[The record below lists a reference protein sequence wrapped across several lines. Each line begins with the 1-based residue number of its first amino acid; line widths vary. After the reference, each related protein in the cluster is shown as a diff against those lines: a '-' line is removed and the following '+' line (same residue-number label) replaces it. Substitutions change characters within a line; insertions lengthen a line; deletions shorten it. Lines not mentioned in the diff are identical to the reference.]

1 MRIKKSGYNTKVSK
15 LLKNKKILV
24 SGGAGSIG
32 SALIKKLLEYPVNQ
46 VRVLDIDEHALFR
59 LKHAVKDSRLR
70 MLLGSILDK
79 DRIQMAGNNADIII
93 HTAAI
98 KNIEISEYNPIE
110 TIDTNIHGTVNMI
123 KMAMQNKV
131 RLFINLSTDKAVDSS
146 TLYGTT
152 KQLTERLTSWAG
164 VHNEKTKFANIRFGN
179 VMNSRGNVFEI
190 WDEELKKKKPLSI
203 THPLTERYYFQIEEA
218 VDFILKCLPL
228 VTTGEVFVPKMKS
241 YKIKDLAKKYS
252 KKYKIIGL
260 RQGEKIKE
268 ELITQR
274 ERKSAVEK
282 KDMWII
288 ASYINKQ

>member
-46 VRVLDIDEHALFR
+46 VRVLYIDEHALFR
-59 LKHAVKDSRLR
+59 LKHAINDSRLR

-110 TIDTNIHGTVNMI
+110 TIETNIHGTVNMI

-131 RLFINLSTDKAVDSS
+131 KLFTSRFIINLPKYEFNKNKVNLLIHYNQSVC
-146 TLYGTT
+146 
-152 KQLTERLTSWAG
+152 Q
-164 VHNEKTKFANIRFGN
+164 
-179 VMNSRGNVFEI
+179 
-190 WDEELKKKKPLSI
+190 KKL
-203 THPLTERYYFQIEEA
+203 L
-218 VDFILKCLPL
+218 
-228 VTTGEVFVPKMKS
+228 S
-241 YKIKDLAKKYS
+241 YK
-252 KKYKIIGL
+252 
-260 RQGEKIKE
+260 
-268 ELITQR
+268 ELIF
-274 ERKSAVEK
+274 SH
-282 KDMWII
+282 I
-288 ASYINKQ
+288 